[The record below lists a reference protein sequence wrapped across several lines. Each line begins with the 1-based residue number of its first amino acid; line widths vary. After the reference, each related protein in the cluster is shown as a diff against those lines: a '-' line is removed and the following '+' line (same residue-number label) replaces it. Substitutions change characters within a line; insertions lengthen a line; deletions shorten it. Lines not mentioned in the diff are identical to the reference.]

1 MRMVNPNL
9 RIANPNLWIVNS
21 NFTLWFVTVKVT
33 LRSQHFLSQTS
44 DANEDVVPNLPE
56 TNTTVVCIMSVCRP
70 VLLSSSLLSGLF
82 TTCTSYKASLFSRF
96 ALLGWSTTPRYGSQT
111 WFHSPPNRLP
121 GFLSPNVLVPPRSTS
136 LSSGFTQF
144 FTKPAK
150 WFTRTAS
157 GS

>member
-121 GFLSPNVLVPPRSTS
+121 GFFVAKRFC
-136 LSSGFTQF
+136 SSAFDFPFVGVHTV